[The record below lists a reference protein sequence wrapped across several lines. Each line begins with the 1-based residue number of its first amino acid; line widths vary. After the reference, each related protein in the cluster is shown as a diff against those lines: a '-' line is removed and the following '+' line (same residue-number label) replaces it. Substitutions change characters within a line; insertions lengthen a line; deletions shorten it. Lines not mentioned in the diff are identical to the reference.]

1 MRDLFRRWAERTAH
15 AVGSPWA
22 FLLALLTIAAWALT
36 GPYFKYSDTWQLIIN
51 TGTTIVTFL
60 MVFLIQNTQNRETR
74 IVSLKLDEL
83 LRGVAGART
92 GMVQLDHMTD
102 DELEHVQAEFTR
114 LRDKYAPLVDDD
126 LAIVARELELRKV
139 RES

>member
-1 MRDLFRRWAERTAH
+1 
-15 AVGSPWA
+15 
-22 FLLALLTIAAWALT
+22 
-36 GPYFKYSDTWQLIIN
+36 
-51 TGTTIVTFL
+51 
-60 MVFLIQNTQNRETR
+60 
-74 IVSLKLDEL
+74 L